1 MEFITISSGFI
12 IPKNN
17 YYSQYNRED
26 DLFDEILERGL
37 YESKLKQYNDFL
49 YKNGIYVSNI
59 ITQKYKAYNENAK
72 FDTYIDLLDISI
84 EILKGITLKDF
95 VYAQVNNKFLTDISF
110 SFCMDLLTGD
120 FTNRKNDYLIVPFN
134 LRLNMY
140 NELTK
145 IDIDE
150 RRKKLDRFYARNY
163 TGNRSWE
170 ELLSNLFMQKEL
182 FPIFFRY
189 LFVDFY

>member
-1 MEFITISSGFI
+1 MEFITISSGFS

-17 YYSQYNRED
+17 YYNQHNRED
-26 DLFDEILERGL
+26 DLFDEVLERGL

-59 ITQKYKAYNENAK
+59 ITQKYKAYNESAK
-72 FDTYIDLLDISI
+72 FDAYMDLLDISI
-84 EILKGITLKDF
+84 EILKGITLKNF

-120 FTNRKNDYLIVPFN
+120 FANRKNDYLIVPFN

-145 IDIDE
+145 IDMDE
-150 RRKKLDRFYARNY
+150 RKKKLDRFYARNY

-182 FPIFFRY
+182 FPVFFRY

>member
-37 YESKLKQYNDFL
+37 YKSKLEQYNDFL
-49 YKNGIYVSNI
+49 HKNGIYVSNI

-84 EILKGITLKDF
+84 EILKGITLNDF

-120 FTNRKNDYLIVPFN
+120 FANRKNDYLIVPFN

-145 IDIDE
+145 IDMDE
-150 RRKKLDRFYARNY
+150 RKKKLDRFYARNY

-170 ELLSNLFMQKEL
+170 ELLSNLFIQKEL

>member
-17 YYSQYNRED
+17 YYSQHNRED

-163 TGNRSWE
+163 TGNRFWE

>member
-17 YYSQYNRED
+17 YYNQHNRED

-150 RRKKLDRFYARNY
+150 RKKKLDRFYARNY

-170 ELLSNLFMQKEL
+170 ELLSNLFTQKEL

>member
-1 MEFITISSGFI
+1 MELITISSGFI

-17 YYSQYNRED
+17 YYNQHNRED

-59 ITQKYKAYNENAK
+59 ITQKYKAYNESAK
-72 FDTYIDLLDISI
+72 FDAYMDLLDISI
-84 EILKGITLKDF
+84 EILKGIALKDF
-95 VYAQVNNKFLTDISF
+95 AYAQVNNKFLTDISF

-120 FTNRKNDYLIVPFN
+120 FANRKNDYLIVPFN

-145 IDIDE
+145 IDMDE
-150 RRKKLDRFYARNY
+150 RKKKLDRFYARNY

-182 FPIFFRY
+182 FPVFFRY

>member
-37 YESKLKQYNDFL
+37 YESKLEQYNDFL
-49 YKNGIYVSNI
+49 HKNGIYVSNI
-59 ITQKYKAYNENAK
+59 ITQKYKAYKENAK
-72 FDTYIDLLDISI
+72 FDIYIDLLDISI

-120 FTNRKNDYLIVPFN
+120 FANRKNDYLIVPFN

-150 RRKKLDRFYARNY
+150 RKKKLDRFYARNY

>member
-17 YYSQYNRED
+17 YYNQHNRED

-84 EILKGITLKDF
+84 EILKEIALKDF

-170 ELLSNLFMQKEL
+170 ELLSSLFTNKEL
-182 FPIFFRY
+182 FSIFFRY

>member
-59 ITQKYKAYNENAK
+59 ITQKYNAYNENAK

-110 SFCMDLLTGD
+110 SFCMDLLTAD

-170 ELLSNLFMQKEL
+170 ELLSNIFMQKEL

>member
-17 YYSQYNRED
+17 YYNQHNRED

-84 EILKGITLKDF
+84 EILKEIALKDF

>member
-120 FTNRKNDYLIVPFN
+120 FANRKNDYLIVPFN

>member
-49 YKNGIYVSNI
+49 HKNGIYVSNI
-59 ITQKYKAYNENAK
+59 VTQKYRVYEENRE
-72 FDTYIDLLDISI
+72 FDFYIDLLDISI

-120 FTNRKNDYLIVPFN
+120 FTNRKNDYLIIPFN

-145 IDIDE
+145 VDMDE

-170 ELLSNLFMQKEL
+170 ELLSSLFTNKEL
-182 FPIFFRY
+182 FSVFFRY

>member
-49 YKNGIYVSNI
+49 HKNGIYVSNI
-59 ITQKYKAYNENAK
+59 VTQKYRVYRENRK
-72 FDTYIDLLDISI
+72 FDFYIDLLDISI

-95 VYAQVNNKFLTDISF
+95 AYAQVNNKFLSDISF

-120 FTNRKNDYLIVPFN
+120 FANRKDDYLIVPFN

-145 IDIDE
+145 IDMDE
-150 RRKKLDRFYARNY
+150 RKKKLDSFYARNY

-182 FPIFFRY
+182 FYIFFRY